1 MGGPYCQWRRPY
13 VRVELNSEQADLW
26 GRKIPGEDV
35 GWVEAGV
42 NGKAGCPFERQHG
55 KGFRWAWLLDP
66 APSR

>member
-1 MGGPYCQWRRPY
+1 MSKQT
-13 VRVELNSEQADLW
+13 LW

-42 NGKAGCPFERQHG
+42 SGKARCPFERKHG

>member
-13 VRVELNSEQADLW
+13 VRVELNSEQADT
-26 GRKIPGEDV
+26 GGMKIPGEDM

-42 NGKAGCPFERQHG
+42 SGKARCPFERQHG
-55 KGFRWAWLLDP
+55 RDFRWAWLLDL